1 MILVDTSV
9 WIEFLK
15 GTGSKYQ
22 SILHQ
27 LIADGED
34 IGVTGIN
41 VTEILQGIGPDKS
54 YRAVK
59 KDLANLQVF
68 LPEKKETFNK
78 AAAIYRECRKKG
90 KTLKGS
96 ISCLIS
102 AIAIKN
108 NLALFHKDKDFDVI
122 AEVTGELRIYKV

>member
-22 SILHQ
+22 AVLHQ
-27 LIADGED
+27 LINDGED

-41 VTEILQGIGPDKS
+41 VNEILQGIGSDKS
-54 YRAVK
+54 YQAVK
-59 KDLANLQVF
+59 KDLANLQIF
-68 LPEKKETFNK
+68 LPEKKETFIK
-78 AAAIYRECRKKG
+78 AADIYRKCRKKG

-96 ISCLIS
+96 INCLIS
-102 AIAIKN
+102 TIAMVPIN
-108 NLALFHKDKDFDVI
+108 HLVI
-122 AEVTGELRIYKV
+122 

>member
-22 SILHQ
+22 SVLHQ

-41 VTEILQGIGPDKS
+41 INEILQGIGADKS
-54 YRAVK
+54 YKAVK
-59 KDLANLQVF
+59 RDLANLQVF
-68 LPEKKETFNK
+68 LPEKKETFIK
-78 AAAIYRECRKKG
+78 AADIYRKCRKKG
-90 KTLKGS
+90 KILKGS
-96 ISCLIS
+96 IDCLIS
-102 AIAIKN
+102 AIAIEN
-108 NLALFHKDKDFDVI
+108 NLALLHKDRDFDVI